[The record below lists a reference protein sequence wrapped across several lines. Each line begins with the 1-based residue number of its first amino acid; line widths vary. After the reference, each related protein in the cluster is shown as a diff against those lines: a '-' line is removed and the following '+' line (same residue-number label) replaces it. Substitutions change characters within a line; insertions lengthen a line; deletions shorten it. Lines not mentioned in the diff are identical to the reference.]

1 MKLLK
6 NRRWFLPGILALAFI
21 VVLVW
26 GFVQY
31 ETKNDYKQMLNN
43 EYQRLFY
50 DMKDNVEN
58 VQVNL
63 SKVLLAESKDLNILL
78 LSQIWQNALTAQEKL
93 SQMPVSHKDLSKTE
107 KFLNQAADYCY
118 SLIQAYLDG
127 KPITSKQRHALFAL
141 QDNASYLAD
150 ELSNLHNKIM
160 KGRLNFNLVRRRE
173 DRQLDKANE
182 NIMDARLTK
191 FEEKITNN
199 YPELIYDG
207 PFSDQVLNVKPR
219 GLGGKVVSVSEAKD
233 IAKKFIGVKKVR
245 KITKFEEG
253 KKSNA
258 ANISAYTFSISPEN
272 ASKERAIYIS
282 VSKKGGKVIWMM
294 NPRPVDRKKLSVN
307 DALKYAKKFLE
318 EKGYK
323 GMEPNYSLKFDGVVL
338 FNFAY
343 KDNNVTVYA
352 DNIKVKVA
360 LDNGEIVGFDA
371 AAYLKSHYDRDLPK
385 PKLTEEQARD
395 KVKLDFDI
403 ENVRLALIPKNGIK
417 EVLCYEFK
425 GKYKGSNFIVYIN
438 AETGKEEKILK
449 VIRDENGILMI

>member
-1 MKLLK
+1 ME
-6 NRRWFLPGILALAFI
+6 NRRWFLPGILALSFI

-26 GFVQY
+26 GFAQY
-31 ETKNDYKQMLNN
+31 EKKNDYKKMLNN

-63 SKVLLAESKDLNILL
+63 SKALLAESKDLNVLL
-78 LSQIWQNALTAQEKL
+78 LSQTWQHALMAQEKL
-93 SQMPVSHKDLSKTE
+93 SQMPVSHNDLSKTE
-107 KFLNQAADYCY
+107 KFLNQVADYCY
-118 SLIQAYLDG
+118 ALLQNHLEG
-127 KPITSKQRHALFAL
+127 KTITSKQRHALFAL

-150 ELSNLHNKIM
+150 ELSDLHNKIM
-160 KGRLNFNLVRRRE
+160 KGQLNFNLVRRRE
-173 DRQLDKANE
+173 DRELDKANE

-219 GLGGKVVSVSEAKD
+219 GLGGKVVSSSEAQD
-233 IAKKFIGVKKVR
+233 IAKRFIGVKKVR

-258 ANISAYTFSISPEN
+258 ANIEAYTFSISPEN

-343 KDNNVTVYA
+343 KDNGVTIYA

-385 PKLTEEQARD
+385 PKLTQEEARD
-395 KVKLDFDI
+395 RVKLDFDI
-403 ENVRLALIPKNGIK
+403 ESIRLALIPINGVK